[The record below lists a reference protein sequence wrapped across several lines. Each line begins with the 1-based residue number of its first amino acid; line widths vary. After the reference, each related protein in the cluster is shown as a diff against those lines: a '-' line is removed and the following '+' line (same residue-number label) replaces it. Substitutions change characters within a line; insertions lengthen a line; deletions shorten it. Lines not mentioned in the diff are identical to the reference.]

1 MLTEKQIDQTMAELH
16 DGIRSL
22 DIWDALWLMGVQAK
36 RAIDLAAENERLK
49 AKLDAVRK
57 WAYQMVQESVLA
69 ILDEGGDSTT
79 NYDRIMRDM
88 TVERMAELLIE
99 PLEEADSGMVF
110 YHTSTGGSYDYDDA
124 IRAEIEWLK
133 KEDDA

>member
-36 RAIDLAAENERLK
+36 QAIDLAAENEQLK

-57 WAYQMVQESVLA
+57 WASNPVRIDDFGYRMAQESVLA
-69 ILDEGGDSTT
+69 ILDGD
-79 NYDRIMRDM
+79 
-88 TVERMAELLIE
+88 
-99 PLEEADSGMVF
+99 G
-110 YHTSTGGSYDYDDA
+110 DA
-124 IRAEIEWLK
+124 T
-133 KEDDA
+133 

>member
-36 RAIDLAAENERLK
+36 RAIDLAAKNERLK

-57 WAYQMVQESVLA
+57 WASNPVRIDDFGYQMAQESVLA
-69 ILDEGGDSTT
+69 IIEKDGDET
-79 NYDRIMRDM
+79 
-88 TVERMAELLIE
+88 
-99 PLEEADSGMVF
+99 
-110 YHTSTGGSYDYDDA
+110 
-124 IRAEIEWLK
+124 
-133 KEDDA
+133 

>member
-36 RAIDLAAENERLK
+36 QAIDLAAENELLKDERKRLIENNTILSDALDRAN

-57 WAYQMVQESVLA
+57 WASNPVRIDDFGYQMAQESVLA
-69 ILDEGGDSTT
+69 IIDKDGE
-79 NYDRIMRDM
+79 
-88 TVERMAELLIE
+88 
-99 PLEEADSGMVF
+99 
-110 YHTSTGGSYDYDDA
+110 DA
-124 IRAEIEWLK
+124 
-133 KEDDA
+133 